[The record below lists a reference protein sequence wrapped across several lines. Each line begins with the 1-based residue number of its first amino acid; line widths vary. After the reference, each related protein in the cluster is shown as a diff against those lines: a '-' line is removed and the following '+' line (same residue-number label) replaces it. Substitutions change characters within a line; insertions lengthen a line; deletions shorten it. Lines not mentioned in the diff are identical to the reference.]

1 MWFLFFPLLVLK
13 SRNRFLGQWKWREWG
28 EDEEEGKRSIQVY
41 PVFLDYKEA
50 HQEFESSLQEFL
62 LGVAISSFWS
72 RDSIEQTWKISDPGR
87 TALERERTPGLLY
100 LLLLRKDKKSQTSM
114 IKLPLWWP
122 HQTWELHHIHSSVGQ
137 RWKLQ
142 PGVRAG
148 I

>member
-1 MWFLFFPLLVLK
+1 M
-13 SRNRFLGQWKWREWG
+13 
-28 EDEEEGKRSIQVY
+28 KRKERGASKRIQCSWT
-41 PVFLDYKEA
+41 EA

-114 IKLPLWWP
+114 IKLPL
-122 HQTWELHHIHSSVGQ
+122 
-137 RWKLQ
+137 
-142 PGVRAG
+142 
-148 I
+148 